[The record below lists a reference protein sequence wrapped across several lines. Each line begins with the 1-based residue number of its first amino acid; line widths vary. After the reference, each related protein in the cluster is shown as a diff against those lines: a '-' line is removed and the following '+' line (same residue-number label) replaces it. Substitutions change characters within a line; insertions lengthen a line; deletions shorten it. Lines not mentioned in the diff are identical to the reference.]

1 MLISII
7 GSHGTGK
14 TTLINQ
20 LRRQPGTDWPV
31 FADYYRSTAKNLGYS
46 RPRDILLE
54 DSPNKDNTITAM
66 TSAALGAMQQ
76 WFNTS
81 APDGFIDLG
90 PPALLA
96 HQRYWM
102 AVCKK
107 TVSPYLLHLCRK
119 ISDQIDGYI
128 YLPSNHFPIEKDAM
142 RSADPIF
149 QQDVDQWVK
158 RCIQELEIPEQKLLS
173 VSSRNIGERVK
184 EASDWLTGLALTLQA

>member
-1 MLISII
+1 MLISVI

-20 LRRQPGTDWPV
+20 LRRQPGIDWPV
-31 FADYYRSTAKNLGYS
+31 FVDYFRSTAKNLGYS

-90 PPALLA
+90 PPGLLA
-96 HQRYWM
+96 YQRYWM
-102 AVCKK
+102 TVCKK

-119 ISDQIDGYI
+119 VSDQVDGYI

-149 QQDVDQWVK
+149 QQDVDQWIK

-173 VSSRNIGERVK
+173 VSSKNLAERVV
-184 EASDWLTGLALTLQA
+184 EVSGWLAGLSGK